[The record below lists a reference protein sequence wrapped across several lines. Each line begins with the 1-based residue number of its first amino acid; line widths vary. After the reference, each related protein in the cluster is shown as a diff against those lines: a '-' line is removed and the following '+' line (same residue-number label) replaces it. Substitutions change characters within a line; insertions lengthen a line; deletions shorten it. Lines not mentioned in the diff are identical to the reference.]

1 MLVSSR
7 HALAGA
13 SALVVALSL
22 VVAPAEAA
30 PSRSEATTT
39 TCPTSVEPP
48 TVVGDRVA
56 GATLTASVPS
66 APTDT
71 VGWEWRRDGFVRGTS
86 HQQVLLRTDAGAT
99 FEVTTTLTA
108 PDCEPVRS
116 TTDVAVPKEISV
128 LATPAAI
135 AGRPAVGSRL
145 TAKGDTYAPSP
156 YAYTRVVRWFRGNQ
170 LLGTSPSYVVRP
182 DDIAGEVRAEVRMTS
197 RYAEDVVSSTAPVEI
212 AAGPL
217 TGTGPSISQAAVG
230 ATPVVDPGTVTPH
243 PDDLVTT
250 YRWFRDGV
258 EVAQSRSLPPLGP
271 QDHRAELVVETTATT
286 SGYGTLVQRSEPV
299 AVLGAEATLAV
310 SSNPRAVQVG
320 STSVVTVRGLGPRE
334 PFSVLLSGAV
344 LARGTA
350 SPSGTGTATIRV
362 PADATTASARLLRAV
377 GDWPGRTGV
386 TTVATGRAARLGIK
400 LGSTAPTRRAKNII
414 WVSRL
419 LPHENVTVRIGG
431 KVVLRSKASSTGS
444 FRWTF
449 GVGSS
454 LGRRT
459 LTVTGAGAS
468 RTGATSFVVR
478 R

>member
-7 HALAGA
+7 HALAVA
-13 SALVVALSL
+13 SAVVVASGLL
-22 VVAPAEAA
+22 AVPATASTSDDAA
-30 PSRSEATTT
+30 I
-39 TCPTSVEPP
+39 TCPVLVEPP
-48 TVVGDRVA
+48 TVVGDRVE

-66 APTDT
+66 EPTGEVT
-71 VGWEWRRDGFVRGTS
+71 WEWRRDGFLRGTS
-86 HQQVLLRTDAGAT
+86 PQRVLLRTDPGTT
-99 FEVTTTLTA
+99 FQVTATLTV
-108 PDCEPVRS
+108 PGCEPVRS
-116 TTDVAVPKEISV
+116 TTDVAVPKGISV

-135 AGRPAVGSRL
+135 TGRPAVGSRL
-145 TAKGDTYAPSP
+145 TTKGDSYAPSP
-156 YAYTRVVRWFRGNQ
+156 YNYTRVVRWFRGDQ
-170 LLGTSPSYVVRP
+170 LVGTSPTYVVTP
-182 DDIAGEVRAEVRMTS
+182 DDAGRDLTAEVRMTS
-197 RYAEDVVSSTAPVEI
+197 RYAEDVVSSTPPVGI
-212 AAGPL
+212 ATGPL
-217 TGTGPSISQAAVG
+217 TGTGPRITQAAVG
-230 ATPVVDPGTVTPH
+230 ANAVASPGTVTPH
-243 PDDLVTT
+243 PDDLVIT

-258 EVAQSRSLPPLGP
+258 EIAKTPFLPPLRP

-299 AVLGAEATLAV
+299 RVLGAEATLAV
-310 SSNPRAVQVG
+310 SSSPRAVQVG

-334 PFSVLLSGAV
+334 PFSVQLAGAGV

-350 SPSGTGTATIRV
+350 SASGIGTATIRV
-362 PADATTASARLLRAV
+362 PSDTTSSSARVLRVV
-377 GDWPGRTGV
+377 GDWPGRTGS
-386 TTVATGRAARLGIK
+386 TALATGRAARLGIQ

-431 KVVLRSKASSTGS
+431 KVVLRSRASSTGA

-468 RTGATSFVVR
+468 RTGSTSFVVR